1 MTMASDTIEQL
12 ARRLADS
19 LAPGLVALRDDLEK
33 NFRSVLRTG
42 LAKLDLVSREEFEVQ
57 ESVLRRTR
65 ELLEQME
72 QRLAAL
78 ETKPPAAKKSR
89 QKRKKKAATKKD

>member
-19 LAPGLVALRDDLEK
+19 LPPGLVALRDDLEK